1 MHMHM
6 YMYMYMHIMMSNS
19 IDGIGELYLVTDV
32 LLIKTKIT
40 CDNKFATNDEY
51 YYIKIPMIKEKDPR
65 EH

>member
-1 MHMHM
+1 
-6 YMYMYMHIMMSNS
+6 MHIMMSNS